1 MTLAHPAAV
10 LPLRRFGLPM
20 TALVA
25 GSMVPDVP
33 LFLGSARGYAATH
46 SLLGILV
53 IDVLLAVGV
62 VLLWTGFARDAVVD
76 MAPAPIRRRLPAR
89 ARLSSAEWLMV
100 PVAGAVGAATHVL
113 WDSFTHPG
121 RWGPRHIEWLR
132 IEHGALPG
140 LKWVQY
146 ASGVVGLVV
155 VVWAVVGYFRSL
167 QPRSDERGPALLPP
181 ATLPAVIVAS
191 GAIGLAS
198 AAVNA
203 RHGLHA
209 MAFEGVV
216 NSLITVAALGALT
229 CAVWHVVRRAGSR
242 DAVRWRRQPFD

>member
-10 LPLRRFGLPM
+10 LPLRRLGLP
-20 TALVA
+20 TSALVA

-33 LFLGSARGYAATH
+33 LFLGSARGYDATH

-53 IDVLLAVGV
+53 IDVLLAVGA
-62 VLLWTGFARDAVVD
+62 VLLWSAFARDALVD
-76 MAPAPIRRRLPAR
+76 MAPAAIRRRLPAR
-89 ARLSSAEWLMV
+89 ARLSRPESLMV
-100 PVAGAVGAATHVL
+100 PVAGSVGAATHFV

-132 IEHGALPG
+132 AEHGALPG
-140 LKWVQY
+140 LKWLQY

-155 VVWAVVGYFRSL
+155 VVWAVVGHLRSL
-167 QPRSDERGPALLPP
+167 RPRPGERGPAVLPRS
-181 ATLPAVIVAS
+181 TLPGVVVAA
-191 GAIGLAS
+191 GTVGLAS

-203 RHGLHA
+203 QHGFHA

-216 NSLITVAALGALT
+216 NSLIAATALGALA
-229 CAVWHVVRRAGSR
+229 CVAWHAARRARSR
-242 DAVRWRRQPFD
+242 HAVG